1 MEKEDFK
8 RIALIAADAASSKK
22 AEDIK
27 VLDLCGKSVIAEY
40 IVMSVIESGPQLEAV
55 MQETEDRLK
64 KEDMAILNRDGM
76 QSKKWRV
83 QDYGG
88 VIVHSFDREAAEFYD
103 LGHVYEEAVLIDW
116 EAELKAMKEAEKNAK
131 KAEKEVKAKKTAAKK
146 KTAKAVKKTS
156 SAGKAGKTSAAKT
169 KKTAAKK
176 PAVKKAAA
184 KKTVRKSTKK
194 AE

>member
-22 AEDIK
+22 AEDVK

-103 LGHVYEEAVLIDW
+103 LDHVYEEAVLIDW

-131 KAEKEVKAKKTAAKK
+131 KAEKETKAKKTAAKK

-156 SAGKAGKTSAAKT
+156 SAGKAGKNSTAKT
-169 KKTAAKK
+169 A
-176 PAVKKAAA
+176 KKAAA

>member
-8 RIALIAADAASSKK
+8 RIAIIAADAASSKK
-22 AEDIK
+22 AEDVK

-55 MQETEDRLK
+55 MQETEDRL
-64 KEDMAILNRDGM
+64 EEEGMNILNRDGM
-76 QSKKWRV
+76 LSKKWRV

-103 LGHVYEEAVLIDW
+103 LGHVYEGAELVDW
-116 EAELKAMKEAEKNAK
+116 EAELKAMKEAEKAAK
-131 KAEKEVKAKKTAAKK
+131 KAEKEAKAAEKAAKEKEKKAKAKKTAAKK
-146 KTAKAVKKTS
+146 P
-156 SAGKAGKTSAAKT
+156 AA

-176 PAVKKAAA
+176 KKLG
-184 KKTVRKSTKK
+184 
-194 AE
+194 

>member
-64 KEDMAILNRDGM
+64 KEGQELLHRDGM
-76 QSKKWRV
+76 QSKNWRV

-116 EAELKAMKEAEKNAK
+116 EAGIKAMKEAEKAAK
-131 KAEKEVKAKKTAAKK
+131 KAEKE
-146 KTAKAVKKTS
+146 
-156 SAGKAGKTSAAKT
+156 AKT

-176 PAVKKAAA
+176 AAA
-184 KKTVRKSTKK
+184 KKPAAKKTAAKKVKTAKAAGEPEKKAKTKK
-194 AE
+194 TSAKKPAAKKKLS

>member
-22 AEDIK
+22 AEDVK

-103 LGHVYEEAVLIDW
+103 LDHVYEEAVLIDW

-131 KAEKEVKAKKTAAKK
+131 KAEKEAKAKKTAAKK
-146 KTAKAVKKTS
+146 KDAVKTVKKTS
-156 SAGKAGKTSAAKT
+156 SAVRSGKNSTAKT
-169 KKTAAKK
+169 A
-176 PAVKKAAA
+176 KKAAA

>member
-64 KEDMAILNRDGM
+64 KEGQELLHRDGM
-76 QSKKWRV
+76 QSKNWRV

-103 LGHVYEEAVLIDW
+103 LDHVYEEAVLIDW

-131 KAEKEVKAKKTAAKK
+131 KAEKEAKAKKTAAKK
-146 KTAKAVKKTS
+146 KPAVKTVKKTS
-156 SAGKAGKTSAAKT
+156 SAGKAAKTSAAKT
-169 KKTAAKK
+169 AKK
-176 PAVKKAAA
+176 ATA
-184 KKTVRKSTKK
+184 KKTVRKSAKK

>member
-8 RIALIAADAASSKK
+8 RIAIIAADAASSKK

-27 VLDLCGKSVIAEY
+27 VLDLRGKSVIAEY

-55 MQETEDRLK
+55 MQETEDRL
-64 KEDMAILNRDGM
+64 EEEGMDILNRDGM

-103 LGHVYEEAVLIDW
+103 LGHVYEGAELVDW
-116 EAELKAMKEAEKNAK
+116 EAELKAMKEAEKAAK
-131 KAEKEVKAKKTAAKK
+131 KAEKEAKAAEKAAAKAKKEAEKAAKEKEKKAKAKKTAAKK
-146 KTAKAVKKTS
+146 P
-156 SAGKAGKTSAAKT
+156 AA

-176 PAVKKAAA
+176 KKLG
-184 KKTVRKSTKK
+184 
-194 AE
+194 

>member
-8 RIALIAADAASSKK
+8 RIAIIAADAASSKK

-55 MQETEDRLK
+55 MQETEDRL
-64 KEDMAILNRDGM
+64 EEEGMDILNRDGM

-103 LGHVYEEAVLIDW
+103 LGHVYEGAQPVDW
-116 EAELKAMKEAEKNAK
+116 QSEIKAMKEAEKAAK
-131 KAEKEVKAKKTAAKK
+131 KAEKEAKASERAAAKAAKEAAKAAKEKEKKAKTRKTATKKTATKKTTAKK
-146 KTAKAVKKTS
+146 KTS
-156 SAGKAGKTSAAKT
+156 
-169 KKTAAKK
+169 
-176 PAVKKAAA
+176 
-184 KKTVRKSTKK
+184 
-194 AE
+194 